1 MIVCVCKA
9 ITERTIREMLEYTDI
24 QTIKEMTGAGTQCA
38 TCEESLNIIASEH
51 NEIEQVS

>member
-1 MIVCVCKA
+1 
-9 ITERTIREMLEYTDI
+9 MLEYTDI